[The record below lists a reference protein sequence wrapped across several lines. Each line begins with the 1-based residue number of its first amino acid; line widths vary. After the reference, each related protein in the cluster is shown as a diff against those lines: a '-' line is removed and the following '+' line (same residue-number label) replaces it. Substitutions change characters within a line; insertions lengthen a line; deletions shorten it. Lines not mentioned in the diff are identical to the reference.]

1 MAIYRIAIGSPRE
14 ASNPA
19 AIRAAFAEF
28 FSMIIFVFA
37 GQGSGMAYSE
47 QSKQLATATNTFSN
61 TLFNAYS
68 VIW

>member
-1 MAIYRIAIGSPRE
+1 MAVDRIAIVSPRE

-28 FSMIIFVFA
+28 FSMLIFVFA

-47 QSKQLATATNTFSN
+47 YPVHISIHSFLR
-61 TLFNAYS
+61 
-68 VIW
+68 I